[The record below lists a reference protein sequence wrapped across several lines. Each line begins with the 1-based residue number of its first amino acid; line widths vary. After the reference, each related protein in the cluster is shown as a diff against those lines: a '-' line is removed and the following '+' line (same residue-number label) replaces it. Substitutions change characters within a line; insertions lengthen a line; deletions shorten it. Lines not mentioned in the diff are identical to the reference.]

1 MNNTLSWV
9 KSMENPGGGLS
20 AWMDGYKA
28 PSYPEVTGY
37 IIPTLYDYG
46 EKGLAGRCADWLC
59 KIQHKEGWWGGI
71 HVDTPQTFD
80 TAAILEGLTRA
91 HQETGKDEYL
101 DACIKANDWL
111 LSLRDEETGTLPTE
125 PGKPTQL
132 YTARAAWI
140 LGDYHGLDH
149 WLPKSGWDDRWGD
162 KQRPHYIAY
171 LLEGLYNLGY
181 DITPVLEAA
190 KHIEGL
196 FPFYAGK
203 GWKVIEGTDTSAI
216 IQMAILYKK
225 NGMSIDHLLPAIE
238 LMVTPS
244 GGLRHSYLETR
255 MTLWTAKYYLDLLKL
270 LEE

>member
-9 KSMENPGGGLS
+9 RSMENPGGGLS

-46 EKGLAGRCADWLC
+46 EVKLAERCADWLC
-59 KIQHKEGWWGGI
+59 KTQHDEGWWGGI
-71 HVDTPQTFD
+71 HVTTPQTFD
-80 TAAILEGLTRA
+80 TAAILEGLQRA
-91 HQETGKDEYL
+91 YLETLRRDYMT
-101 DACIKANDWL
+101 ACEKASVWL
-111 LSLRDEETGTLPTE
+111 CSMRDEETGTLPTE

-132 YTARAAWI
+132 YTARANWI

-149 WLPKSGWDDRWGD
+149 WLPKSGWDDKWGD

-171 LLEGLYNLGY
+171 LLEGLQNMGY
-181 DITPVLEAA
+181 DITRVLEAA

-203 GWKVIEGTDTSAI
+203 DWKVIEGTDTSAT

-238 LMVTPS
+238 MIVTPS
-244 GGLRHSYLETR
+244 GGLRHSYSESR
-255 MTLWTAKYYLDLLKL
+255 MTLWTAKYYLDLMRL
-270 LEE
+270 L